1 MNKPGLLVLEDGSV
15 FKGRSFGAEG
25 ESAGEIVFNTS
36 MTGYQEILY
45 DPSYCGQLVMM
56 TYPLIGNYGVNAEDN
71 ESEKLWL
78 QGFIVKEYTGPPSN
92 WRSRE
97 PLDQLLKRQGIVAI
111 DQVDTR
117 LLTKKIREQGAM
129 QAILSTRTEDV
140 DLLLERLKKTPS
152 LVGRDLVSEVTTS
165 GFYAWKNG
173 EKSVLDAEGQSSEAH
188 VVVYD
193 FGVKY
198 NILNMLSA
206 LKCRVTVVPANTSA
220 DALLALN
227 PDGILLSNGPGDPE
241 GVPYAIKNVKALL
254 VSKKPIFGICLGHQ
268 ILALALG
275 AKCSKMKFGHH
286 GGNQPVMDL
295 ATKRVQITAQNH
307 GFEIDLSEI
316 KDEVEVTHINLND
329 KTLEGLR
336 HRKLPVSSV
345 QYHPEGAPGP
355 HDAAFF
361 FKTFVDSFAK

>member
-1 MNKPGLLVLEDGSV
+1 MNNQGVLVLEDGSV

-36 MTGYQEILY
+36 MTGYQEVLY
-45 DPSYCGQLVMM
+45 DPSYAGQLVMM
-56 TYPLIGNYGVNAEDN
+56 TYPLIGNYGVNSEDN

-78 QGFIVKEYTGPPSN
+78 QGFIVKEYTRIPSN
-92 WRSRE
+92 WRARE
-97 PLDQLLKRQGIVAI
+97 PLHQLLVRQGIVAI

-129 QAILSTRTEDV
+129 QGILSTRTDDV
-140 DLLLERLKKTPS
+140 DLLLERLKGIPG

-165 GFYAWKNG
+165 DPYVWING
-173 EKSVLDAEGQSSEAH
+173 EKSALNAEIASCDAH

-220 DALLALN
+220 DAVLALN

-241 GVPYAIKNVKALL
+241 GLPYAIQNVKALL
-254 VSKKPIFGICLGHQ
+254 GKKPIFGICLGHQ

-275 AKCSKMKFGHH
+275 AKCNKMKFGHH

-307 GFEIDLSEI
+307 GFAIDLSEI
-316 KDEVEVTHINLND
+316 KEEVEVTHINLND

-336 HRKLPVSSV
+336 HRTLPVSSV

-361 FKTFVDSFAK
+361 FKRFVDSILK

>member
-1 MNKPGLLVLEDGSV
+1 MNNPGILVLEDGSV

-45 DPSYCGQLVMM
+45 DPSYCGQLVTM
-56 TYPLIGNYGVNAEDN
+56 TYPLIGNYGVNSEDN

-78 QGFIVKEYTGPPSN
+78 QGFIVKEYTGVPSN
-92 WRSRE
+92 WRSQE
-97 PLDQLLKRQGIVAI
+97 TLGSLLKRQSIVAI
-111 DQVDTR
+111 DQIDTR
-117 LLTKKIREQGAM
+117 LLTKKIRDQGAM
-129 QAILSTRTEDV
+129 QGILSTRTDDV
-140 DLLLERLKKTPS
+140 NVLLERLKTAPR
-152 LVGRDLVSEVTTS
+152 LVGRDLVSQVTTS
-165 GFYAWKNG
+165 SPYLWKNG
-173 EKSVLDAEGQSSEAH
+173 EKCGLDSEVESTQTH

-206 LKCRVTVVPANTSA
+206 LDCRVTVVPANMTTQA
-220 DALLALN
+220 VLALN

-241 GVPYAIKNVKALL
+241 GLPYAIQNVKALL
-254 VSKKPIFGICLGHQ
+254 EEKPIFGICLGHQ

-307 GFEIDLSEI
+307 GFAIDLSEI
-316 KDEVEVTHINLND
+316 ENKVEVTHINLND
-329 KTLEGLR
+329 NTLEGLR
-336 HRKLPVSSV
+336 HRTLPVSSV

-361 FKTFVDSFAK
+361 FKTFVDSLSK

>member
-1 MNKPGLLVLEDGSV
+1 MNNQAILVLQDGSV

-56 TYPLIGNYGVNAEDN
+56 TYPLIGNYGVNSEDN

-78 QGFIVKEYTGPPSN
+78 QGFIVKEYTGVPSN
-92 WRSRE
+92 WRARE

-111 DQVDTR
+111 DQIDTR

-129 QAILSTRTEDV
+129 QAILSTRTDNIEV
-140 DLLLERLKKTPS
+140 LLEQLKTTPG
-152 LVGRDLVSEVTTS
+152 LEGRDLVSQVTTS
-165 GFYAWKNG
+165 SPYLWKNG
-173 EKSVLDAEGQSSEAH
+173 EKCALETETTSSETH

-206 LKCRVTVVPANTSA
+206 LHCRVSVVPANTTA
-220 DALLALN
+220 DAVLALN

-241 GVPYAIKNVKALL
+241 GVPYAIQNVKALL
-254 VSKKPIFGICLGHQ
+254 DKKPIFGICLGHQ

-275 AKCSKMKFGHH
+275 AKCNKMKFGHH

-307 GFEIDLSEI
+307 GFSIDLSEI
-316 KDEVEVTHINLND
+316 EDEVEITHINLND

-336 HRKLPVSSV
+336 HRSLPVSSV

-361 FKTFVDSFAK
+361 FKTFVDSFSK

>member
-1 MNKPGLLVLEDGSV
+1 MARQGILVLEDGSV

-45 DPSYCGQLVMM
+45 DPSYCGQLVTM
-56 TYPLIGNYGVNAEDN
+56 TYPLIGNYGVNPEDN

-78 QGFIVKEYTGPPSN
+78 QGFIVKEYTGLPSN

-111 DQVDTR
+111 DQIDTR

-129 QAILSTRTEDV
+129 QGILSTRTDDV
-140 DLLLERLKKTPS
+140 EVLLEKLKITPG
-152 LVGRDLVSEVTTS
+152 LVGRDLVSQVTVS
-165 GFYAWKNG
+165 SPYAWKNG
-173 EKSVLDAEGQSSEAH
+173 EKYDLNTKEKSKLRH

-198 NILNMLSA
+198 NILNMLGA
-206 LKCRVTVVPANTSA
+206 LNCRVTVVPANTAA
-220 DALLALN
+220 DAVLALN

-241 GVPYAIKNVKALL
+241 GVPYAIQNVKALL
-254 VSKKPIFGICLGHQ
+254 GKKPIFGICLGHQ
-268 ILALALG
+268 VLALALG

-307 GFEIDLSEI
+307 GFAIDLSEI
-316 KDEVEVTHINLND
+316 EDEVEVTHINLND
-329 KTLEGLR
+329 KTLEGFR
-336 HRKLPVSSV
+336 HRTLPVSSV

-361 FKTFVDSFAK
+361 FRTFVDSFAK

>member
-1 MNKPGLLVLEDGSV
+1 MNNQGILVLEDGSV

-45 DPSYCGQLVMM
+45 DPSYAGQLVMM
-56 TYPLIGNYGVNAEDN
+56 TYPLIGNYGVNSEDN

-78 QGFIVKEYTGPPSN
+78 QGFIVKEYTRIPSN
-92 WRSRE
+92 WRARE
-97 PLDQLLKRQGIVAI
+97 PLHQLLVRQGIVAI

-129 QAILSTRTEDV
+129 QGILSTRTDDV
-140 DLLLERLKKTPS
+140 DVLLERLKGTPG

-165 GFYAWKNG
+165 APYVWING
-173 EKSVLDAEGQSSEAH
+173 EKSALDSETPSGEAH
-188 VVVYD
+188 VLVYD

-206 LKCRVTVVPANTSA
+206 LKCYVTVVPANTSA
-220 DALLALN
+220 DAVLDLN

-241 GVPYAIKNVKALL
+241 ALPYAIQNVKALL
-254 VSKKPIFGICLGHQ
+254 GEKPIFGICLGHQ

-307 GFEIDLSEI
+307 GFAIDISEI
-316 KDEVEVTHINLND
+316 EHEVEVTHINLND
-329 KTLEGLR
+329 KTLEGLQ
-336 HRKLPVSSV
+336 HRTLPVSSV

-361 FKTFVDSFAK
+361 FKTFVDSFSK

>member
-1 MNKPGLLVLEDGSV
+1 MSNQGILVLEDGTV

-36 MTGYQEILY
+36 MTGYQEVLY

-56 TYPLIGNYGVNAEDN
+56 TYPLIGNYGVNSEDN

-78 QGFIVKEYTGPPSN
+78 QGFIVKEYTATPSN
-92 WRSRE
+92 WRARE

-117 LLTKKIREQGAM
+117 LITKKIREQGAM
-129 QAILSTRTEDV
+129 QGILSTRTEDV
-140 DLLLERLKKTPS
+140 NVLLEQLKSSPA
-152 LVGRDLVSEVTTS
+152 LVGRDLVSQVTTS
-165 GFYAWKNG
+165 NPYAWENG
-173 EKSVLDAEGQSSEAH
+173 KKCDPGDVSSDAKSH

-198 NILNMLSA
+198 NILNMLTA
-206 LKCRVTVVPANTSA
+206 LNCCVTVVPAHTRA
-220 DALLALN
+220 DAVLAMK

-241 GVPYAIKNVKALL
+241 GLPYAIQHVKALL
-254 VSKKPIFGICLGHQ
+254 GQKPIFGICLGHQ

-295 ATKRVQITAQNH
+295 AEKRVQITAQNH
-307 GFEIDLSEI
+307 GFAIDLSGIEN
-316 KDEVEVTHINLND
+316 EVEVTHINLND
-329 KTLEGLR
+329 RTLEGLR
-336 HRKLPVSSV
+336 HRTLPVSSV

-361 FKTFVDSFAK
+361 FQAFVDSFSK